1 MASKAQ
7 MTSKIRLALNSAR
20 ALSCLCLLLVA
31 GSFGLGLSVSHAQ
44 SAPSGLYAQSA
55 PSGLLGRLTAAPATD
70 LPGPGPLSS
79 GEVTVQVFAEASE
92 IQPGATLRFG
102 LLLDHAPG
110 WHTYWRNPGDSGL
123 PTAIVWQIAAADG
136 GPPPGQ
142 ASPVSIQASEIQ
154 WPTPKRMPVGP
165 LASYGYEDQI
175 FLVQSL
181 QFPNNLPAGQ
191 TVQVLV
197 TASWLV
203 CKDVCIPGGASL
215 SLEMPVRPAVGS
227 PSPSPDAARFAQAD
241 RAQPV
246 AAAVSPRYAFEPQN
260 QRLVLLGG
268 DPPEAVADGYFFIET
283 EGLVVPAAAQ
293 ALYRSGQGWQLEI
306 PLASTANRA
315 VRALQ
320 ERPAVLYGV
329 FRPAA
334 YPDSPAVRWALSPEP
349 ADRAS
354 ALIAGPRELVSAGQ
368 TAEQAYAGSRAAKSL
383 GGQASGF
390 FLAVALAFIGGLL
403 LNLMP
408 CVFPVLGLKVLAF
421 SQQAHSPSQAWQHGL
436 VFTLGVVVSML
447 SLASIFLGLRAAGE
461 AVGWGFQ
468 LQNPW
473 VVSLLAL
480 LFVAIA
486 LNLFGVFEIGLGLA
500 RVTGDIA
507 QGLSAGSGST
517 QAHDR
522 SKASELRSA
531 FGSGVLAVVVASP
544 CTAPFMGSALGYTA
558 TASVP
563 ASLGVFASLGLGLA
577 LPYMILAVWPRALAL
592 LPRPGAWME
601 TFRQALGFPMLA
613 TAAWLGWVLAEQNG
627 PTAVLALMLL
637 WVCAALG
644 LWVYGRWQ
652 AQRFASE
659 NASQW
664 GKWLVM
670 LLALLASLALLWQAT
685 RFDPVATAPQS
696 ARMSGGADAAES
708 SGDLLGRPW
717 EPGLAETLAAQGKVV
732 FVDFTAAWCI
742 SYQANKARVL
752 ARGAVAQRLAS
763 EGHQLLVA
771 DWTRQDPRIT
781 QELNRHGR
789 NGVPLYLVYGP
800 GLSSPAILSEW
811 LTESEVIQAL
821 DRAARRPA
829 APAT

>member
-1 MASKAQ
+1 MLPRISTLEKLLAV
-7 MTSKIRLALNSAR
+7 ALNVIR
-20 ALSCLCLLLVA
+20 RLHHRMILLVA
-31 GSFGLGLSVSHAQ
+31 VGLIVAPVYAQ
-44 SAPSGLYAQSA
+44 TAPSGM
-55 PSGLLGRLTAAPATD
+55 LGRLTTPLAEA
-70 LPGPGPLSS
+70 LPGPGPLPA
-79 GEVTVQVFAEASE
+79 GEVTVQAFAENAALV
-92 IQPGATLRFG
+92 PGAAMRFG
-102 LLLDHAPG
+102 LQLDHAPG

-123 PTAIVWQIAAADG
+123 PTEISWEIIRPSSD
-136 GPPPGQ
+136 
-142 ASPVSIQASEIQ
+142 SPAGRSAPAPLQASEIQ

-165 LASYGYEDQI
+165 LASYGYEDQL
-175 FLVQSL
+175 FLIQTLQLPSDLPVGQSVQL
-181 QFPNNLPAGQ
+181 L
-191 TVQVLV
+191 L

-215 SLEMPVRPAVGS
+215 SLEMPVRSAAGGPM
-227 PSPSPDAARFAQAD
+227 PSAQAVRFSQAD
-241 RAQPV
+241 SARPI
-246 AAAVSPRYAFEPQN
+246 AAAVSPRYVLDAEG
-260 QRLVLLGG
+260 QRLVLFGN
-268 DPPEAVADGYFFIET
+268 DPPEAVAQGYFFIET

-293 ALYRSGQGWQLEI
+293 ALYRTAQGWRLEI
-306 PLASTANRA
+306 PLSSSSNRS

-320 ERPAVLYGV
+320 ASPAVLHGV
-329 FRPAA
+329 FRPGA
-334 YPDSPAVRWALSPEP
+334 YPESPAVRWSLNPEP
-349 ADRAS
+349 AAQARVLLAQT
-354 ALIAGPRELVSAGQ
+354 GELVSAGQ
-368 TAEQAYAGSRAAKSL
+368 TAEQAYAGSSAAKPAV
-383 GGQASGF
+383 GGASGF
-390 FLAVALAFIGGLL
+390 ILAVALAFVGGLL

-421 SQQAHSPSQAWQHGL
+421 SQQAHSPAQAWQHGL

-447 SLASIFLGLRAAGE
+447 SLAAIFLALRAAGE

-500 RVTGDIA
+500 RISGDMA
-507 QGLSAGSGST
+507 QGLSSGAPPSLGSGS
-517 QAHDR
+517 
-522 SKASELRSA
+522 SKASEMRSA

-563 ASLGVFASLGLGLA
+563 AALGVFASLGLGLA
-577 LPYMILAVWPRALAL
+577 LPYMVLAVWPRALAL

-601 TFRQALGFPMLA
+601 TFRKALGFPMLA
-613 TAAWLGWVLAEQNG
+613 TAAWLGWVLTEQNG
-627 PTAVLALMLL
+627 PTAILALMLL
-637 WVCAALG
+637 WVCAGLG

-659 NASQW
+659 TSWQW
-664 GKWLVM
+664 GKLAVM
-670 LLALLASLALLWQAT
+670 ALAVLASLALLWQAT
-685 RFDPVATAPQS
+685 RFNPVATVPQPS
-696 ARMSGGADAAES
+696 AGLGAAGSVGAGADG
-708 SGDLLGRPW
+708 SGQVAMGRPW
-717 EPGLAETLAAQGKVV
+717 EPNLPETLAAQGMVV

-742 SYQANKARVL
+742 SCQANKARVMT
-752 ARGAVAQRLAS
+752 RGAVAQRLAS

-800 GLSSPAILSEW
+800 GLPSPAILSEW
-811 LTESEVIQAL
+811 LTESEVIEAL
-821 DRAARRPA
+821 NRAARRPG
-829 APAT
+829 APAS